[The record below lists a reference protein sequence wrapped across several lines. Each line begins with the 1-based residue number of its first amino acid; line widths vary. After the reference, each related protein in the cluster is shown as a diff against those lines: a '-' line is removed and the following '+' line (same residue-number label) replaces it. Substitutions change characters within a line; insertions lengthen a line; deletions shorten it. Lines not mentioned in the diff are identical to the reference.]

1 MSTAELNGTKLE
13 LIGWISQLSDEELI
27 QFLDGLRISR
37 EQGAWW
43 EDLAT
48 AEKKQILAGIKD
60 AEEGKIMDSNKF
72 WGTLKNA

>member
-37 EQGAWW
+37 EQGDWW
-43 EDLAT
+43 EDLST

-72 WGTLKNA
+72 WDTLKNA